1 MFQTAI
7 CFDKKVQ
14 IKMRVR
20 SENNGILKNIRNFAA
35 KQKGY
40 MIMTDEREC
49 ATCNT
54 NHSLLNLKPPK
65 LGVVRVIKT
74 NHYKLFTIKYS
85 LCTMNYE
92 L

>member
-40 MIMTDEREC
+40 MIMTDEMEC

-54 NHSLLNLKPPK
+54 NHSSLNLKPPNPSFMK
-65 LGVVRVIKT
+65 GGD
-74 NHYKLFTIKYS
+74 YEMEAFSS
-85 LCTMNYE
+85 L
-92 L
+92 